1 MILRAES
8 FEIYDEAYANRLKRL
23 KAGNAGAGIRID
35 DLKISD
41 GGHYKVHVKS
51 IIPNS
56 VVVGKGSVELV
67 VYSPEPGIQIFT
79 QLHPTLPYF

>member
-1 MILRAES
+1 MRIV
-8 FEIYDEAYANRLKRL
+8 LKRL

-41 GGHYKVHVKS
+41 GGHYEVHVKS

-67 VYSPEPGIQIFT
+67 VYSPEPGIQNF
-79 QLHPTLPYF
+79 HPTSPYPAIFLKFCFIVLRASA